1 MRAPAPRGRRGQCG
15 LFGKFFAITPTP
27 VNAAITGGVAFTVD
41 QVDDLAV
48 DVAVRLSVVERESFD
63 YTIGCTRV
71 ICNPAGYSCEANP
84 EFNWDLVS

>member
-1 MRAPAPRGRRGQCG
+1 VRPVRKILCHYSDSGQRR
-15 LFGKFFAITPTP
+15 
-27 VNAAITGGVAFTVD
+27 AAITGGVAFTVD